1 MARRKYA
8 QIENKNAILEI
19 LEEGKDFETIYLAN
33 NAYKD
38 PKTKKI
44 MQLANSRGIPVEK
57 IARRSITRRSKTSS
71 AESVI
76 ALMEIDNQVSINEML
91 EGIYDKGED
100 PFILMFSDVRYGHNI
115 GAIFRTA
122 FAAGVNGV
130 ITPIEKANLL
140 SDETIRISMGTCL
153 RIPIAE
159 MSLFAALKELQRNA
173 IEIISLDME
182 GESLFE
188 SKLTGPKAIVLGAE
202 DMGVSPKILERSDR
216 RISVPMQPGLGALNV
231 GVSAAVVMYEKFR
244 QDTMAKKLDAK
255 RITE

>member
-1 MARRKYA
+1 MPKRKYA

-19 LEEGKDFETIYLAN
+19 LEEGKDFEKIYLAN
-33 NAYKD
+33 NAFKD

-44 MQLANSRGIPVEK
+44 MQIANARGIPVEK

-76 ALMEIDNQVSINEML
+76 ALMEIDNQVTIDDML
-91 EGIYDKGED
+91 QGIYAKDQD
-100 PFILMFSDVRYGHNI
+100 PFILVFSDVRYGHNI

-130 ITPIEKANLL
+130 ITPVEKANLL

-173 IEIISLDME
+173 IEVVSLDME

-188 SKLTGPKAIVLGAE
+188 ANLTGPKALVLGAE
-202 DMGVSPKILERSDR
+202 DIGVSPKLLERSDR
-216 RISVPMQPGLGALNV
+216 RVKVPMHPGLGALNV
-231 GVSAAVVMYEKFR
+231 GVSAAVVMYEKYR
-244 QDTMAKKLDAK
+244 QDTTLARKQK
-255 RITE
+255 ITE

>member
-1 MARRKYA
+1 MPKRKYA
-8 QIENKNAILEI
+8 QIENKNAIIEI
-19 LEEGKDFETIYLAN
+19 LEEGKDFEKIYLAN

-44 MQLANSRGIPVEK
+44 VQLAHQKGIPLEK

-76 ALMEIDNQVSINEML
+76 ALMEIDNQVTIDEML
-91 EGIYDKGED
+91 AGIYEKDQD
-100 PFILMFSDVRYGHNI
+100 PFLLIFSDVRYGHNI

-130 ITPIEKANLL
+130 ITPVEKANLL

-159 MSLFAALKELQRNA
+159 MSLFAALKEIQRNA
-173 IEIISLDME
+173 IEVISLDME

-188 SKLTGPKAIVLGAE
+188 ANLTGPKAIILGAE
-202 DMGVSPKILERSDR
+202 DIGVSPKLLERSDR
-216 RISVPMQPGLGALNV
+216 RIKVPMNPGLGALNV

-244 QDTMAKKLDAK
+244 QDSVAK
-255 RITE
+255 RKA